1 MSDEEVQ
8 ERPTLPPIRLLF
20 GGMPQRTSL
29 SFRIDMGYL
38 EELALPAHP
47 PVASTLP
54 NLRADLPS
62 HPTQLPRRDDDSRAS
77 RPPPTVRKTQCLRVQ
92 SSDVPL
98 IAQFRHSSG
107 LELHSGFST
116 LRSSFVTPT
125 HASMAPGTESSLSR
139 RFSASG
145 HILRVAEPISR
156 ARSWSD
162 TMIASP
168 PYPGHAAMKGLPDNY
183 RTASPRTSPRN
194 TPRVHHQAL
203 NPYPPDYPVVGG
215 QSLPP
220 PQIGSPG
227 ELPNTFAPKY
237 DCPYCGK
244 SFARP
249 SSLKACV

>member
-1 MSDEEVQ
+1 MKDFV
-8 ERPTLPPIRLLF
+8 TV
-20 GGMPQRTSL
+20 
-29 SFRIDMGYL
+29 FRIDVRYL

-54 NLRADLPS
+54 NLRAGLQS
-62 HPTQLPRRDDDSRAS
+62 LSMQHPRRDDDGRAS
-77 RPPPTVRKTQCLRVQ
+77 RPPPAVSTKQCICLR
-92 SSDVPL
+92 SSDLPPF
-98 IAQFRHSSG
+98 AQFRHSSG

-116 LRSSFVTPT
+116 LRSSFSPPAR
-125 HASMAPGTESSLSR
+125 ASVAPGTESSLSR
-139 RFSASG
+139 RFSASS
-145 HILRVAEPISR
+145 HILRVAEPINR

-168 PYPGHAAMKGLPDNY
+168 PYSGPAAMEGLQDNY
-183 RTASPRTSPRN
+183 RTASSRTSPRN
-194 TPRVHHQAL
+194 TPRVNHQAL
-203 NPYPPDYPVVGG
+203 NPYPPEYSAVGG

-220 PQIGSPG
+220 PSQIGSPS
-227 ELPNTFAPKY
+227 ELPGTFAPKY